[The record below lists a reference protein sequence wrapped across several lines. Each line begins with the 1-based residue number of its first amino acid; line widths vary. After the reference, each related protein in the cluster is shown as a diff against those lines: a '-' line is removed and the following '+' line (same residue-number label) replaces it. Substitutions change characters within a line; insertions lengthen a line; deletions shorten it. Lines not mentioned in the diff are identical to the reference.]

1 MEYYSPIKRNE
12 VLTYAT
18 TWVKLENIMI
28 NERNQIQKELLID
41 FHLYEMSSIDKSQ
54 KQKVDYWL
62 PRTWGEK
69 AMAPHSSMLA

>member
-41 FHLYEMSSIDKSQ
+41 FHLYEMSSIDKS
-54 KQKVDYWL
+54 
-62 PRTWGEK
+62 
-69 AMAPHSSMLA
+69 